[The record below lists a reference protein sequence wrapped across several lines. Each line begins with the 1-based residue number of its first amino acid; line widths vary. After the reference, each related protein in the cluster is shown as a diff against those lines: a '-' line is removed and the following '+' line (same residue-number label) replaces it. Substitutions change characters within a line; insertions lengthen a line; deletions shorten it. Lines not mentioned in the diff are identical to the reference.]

1 MNNFDDVYAL
11 NRDERQISN
20 LETYRR
26 FISKG
31 DKPLKCI
38 NDEDAKAIKDVLSGK
53 GRVLAVADGRRSMAG
68 NHKYVLFVKEEGGV
82 KVYLYTILNGLYN
95 EMGPYKD
102 LDTAMSNAD
111 CYGLFEECKQVAN
124 IKVLEN
130 NMNKKLF
137 EEIIDEWDEVAD
149 EVIDSIAEEVFN
161 TYSEDMFN
169 KLEFELNSSSII
181 GPDGRQDYGKLKDDI
196 KAWSNIEDEIDLDE
210 DPVSISEVY
219 MQSQN
224 YEDFFLDRLQYWM
237 DCNEGN
243 CLNESV
249 KSRKLRENEDWDD
262 DDVMTYDGD
271 EMEDC
276 SWDDFDDEYGG
287 TVLGGDFDDD
297 DSNFAMSD
305 DADLDDW
312 VREGKKVVFDNIL
325 KEGRNH
331 NRVALR
337 YAKSY
342 EEFYDDDK
350 HNAVAK
356 QVEDVTG
363 LPGWYVGEWG
373 DGAIALV
380 YSGDESD
387 LTPEIVATARN
398 IFKKAW

>member
-38 NDEDAKAIKDVLSGK
+38 NDEDAKAIKDALSGK
-53 GRVLAVADGRRSMAG
+53 GKILAVVDGRRSLAG
-68 NHKYVLFVKEEGGV
+68 NHKYVLFVKEDNGV
-82 KVYLYTILNGLYN
+82 KVYLYTVLNGLYN

-137 EEIIDEWDEVAD
+137 EEIIEDWDDEVD
-149 EVIDSIAEEVFN
+149 YEVIDSIAKEVYN
-161 TYSEDMFN
+161 TYSEDMFS
-169 KLEFELNSSSII
+169 KLEFELNSGSIT
-181 GPDGRQDYGKLKDDI
+181 GPDGRQDYEKLYDDI
-196 KAWSNIEDEIDLDE
+196 RAWSSIEDEIDLDE

-249 KSRKLRENEDWDD
+249 KNRKLRENEESVIEDWEGGEDT
-262 DDVMTYDGD
+262 MTYDGD
-271 EMEDC
+271 EMEDW
-276 SWDDFDDEYGG
+276 SWDDEPDYDEERYGYKSPNEELSDHLADCFPTRDSEYQDDEGDYDPFSYVQMGDGSGGIGKRTKSAAYASNLKGGDYAPTFDDG
-287 TVLGGDFDDD
+287 TVLGGNFDNDDNSDFT
-297 DSNFAMSD
+297 MSD
-305 DADLDDW
+305 DADLDAW
-312 VREGKKVVFDNIL
+312 
-325 KEGRNH
+325 
-331 NRVALR
+331 
-337 YAKSY
+337 
-342 EEFYDDDK
+342 
-350 HNAVAK
+350 
-356 QVEDVTG
+356 
-363 LPGWYVGEWG
+363 
-373 DGAIALV
+373 
-380 YSGDESD
+380 
-387 LTPEIVATARN
+387 AR
-398 IFKKAW
+398 

>member
-53 GRVLAVADGRRSMAG
+53 GRVLAVADGRRSLAG

-82 KVYLYTILNGLYN
+82 KVYLYTVLNGLYN

-111 CYGLFEECKQVAN
+111 CYGLFEECKQIAN
-124 IKVLEN
+124 TKVLEN

-137 EEIIDEWDEVAD
+137 EEIIDEFDEVAD

-271 EMEDC
+271 EMEDW

-287 TVLGGDFDDD
+287 KDPHQEMEDHLADCFPTRDSEYQDDEGDYDPFSYVQMGDGSGGIGARTKAAAYASNLKGGDYAPTFDDGTVLGGNFDNDD
-297 DSNFAMSD
+297 NSDFAMLD
-305 DADLDDW
+305 DADLDAW
-312 VREGKKVVFDNIL
+312 ARDN
-325 KEGRNH
+325 
-331 NRVALR
+331 
-337 YAKSY
+337 
-342 EEFYDDDK
+342 
-350 HNAVAK
+350 
-356 QVEDVTG
+356 
-363 LPGWYVGEWG
+363 
-373 DGAIALV
+373 
-380 YSGDESD
+380 
-387 LTPEIVATARN
+387 
-398 IFKKAW
+398 

>member
-31 DKPLKCI
+31 DKPLECI
-38 NDEDAKAIKDVLSGK
+38 NDEDAKAIKDALSGK
-53 GRVLAVADGRRSMAG
+53 GKILAVVDGRRSLAG
-68 NHKYVLFVKEEGGV
+68 NHKYVLFVKEDGGV
-82 KVYLYTILNGLYN
+82 KVYLYTVLNGLYN

-137 EEIIDEWDEVAD
+137 EEII
-149 EVIDSIAEEVFN
+149 
-161 TYSEDMFN
+161 
-169 KLEFELNSSSII
+169 
-181 GPDGRQDYGKLKDDI
+181 
-196 KAWSNIEDEIDLDE
+196 
-210 DPVSISEVY
+210 
-219 MQSQN
+219 
-224 YEDFFLDRLQYWM
+224 
-237 DCNEGN
+237 
-243 CLNESV
+243 
-249 KSRKLRENEDWDD
+249 EDWDD

-271 EMEDC
+271 EMEDW

-287 TVLGGDFDDD
+287 QDPHQEMEDHLADCFPTRDSEYQDDEGDYDPFSYVQMGDGSGGIGKRTKSAAYASNLKGGDYAPTFDDGTVLGGNFDNDD
-297 DSNFAMSD
+297 NSDFAMSD
-305 DADLDDW
+305 DADLDAW
-312 VREGKKVVFDNIL
+312 AREGKKVVFDNIL

-342 EEFYDDDK
+342 DEFYDDDK

-356 QVEDVTG
+356 KVEDVTS

-380 YSGDESD
+380 YTGDESD
-387 LTPEIVATARN
+387 LTPEIVAIARN
-398 IFKKAW
+398 TFKKAW

>member
-31 DKPLKCI
+31 DKPLECI

-53 GRVLAVADGRRSMAG
+53 GRVLAVADGRRSLAG

-82 KVYLYTILNGLYN
+82 KVYLYTVLNGLYN

-124 IKVLEN
+124 TKVLEN

-137 EEIIDEWDEVAD
+137 EEII
-149 EVIDSIAEEVFN
+149 
-161 TYSEDMFN
+161 
-169 KLEFELNSSSII
+169 
-181 GPDGRQDYGKLKDDI
+181 
-196 KAWSNIEDEIDLDE
+196 
-210 DPVSISEVY
+210 
-219 MQSQN
+219 
-224 YEDFFLDRLQYWM
+224 
-237 DCNEGN
+237 
-243 CLNESV
+243 
-249 KSRKLRENEDWDD
+249 EDWDD

-271 EMEDC
+271 EMEDW

-287 TVLGGDFDDD
+287 QDPHQEMEDHLADCFPTRDSEYQDDEGNYDPFSYVQMGDGSGGIGKRTKTAAYASNLKGGDYAPTFDDGTVLGGNFDNDD
-297 DSNFAMSD
+297 NSDFAMSD
-305 DADLDDW
+305 DADLDAW
-312 VREGKKVVFDNIL
+312 AREGQKVSDNRL

-342 EEFYDDDK
+342 DEFYDDDK

-380 YSGDESD
+380 YTGDEID
-387 LTPEIVATARN
+387 LTPEIVAIARN

>member
-31 DKPLKCI
+31 DKPLECI
-38 NDEDAKAIKDVLSGK
+38 NDEDAKAIKDALSGK
-53 GRVLAVADGRRSMAG
+53 GRVLAVADGRRSLAG

-82 KVYLYTILNGLYN
+82 KVYLYTVLNGLYN

-137 EEIIDEWDEVAD
+137 EEII
-149 EVIDSIAEEVFN
+149 
-161 TYSEDMFN
+161 
-169 KLEFELNSSSII
+169 
-181 GPDGRQDYGKLKDDI
+181 
-196 KAWSNIEDEIDLDE
+196 
-210 DPVSISEVY
+210 
-219 MQSQN
+219 
-224 YEDFFLDRLQYWM
+224 
-237 DCNEGN
+237 
-243 CLNESV
+243 
-249 KSRKLRENEDWDD
+249 EDWDD

-271 EMEDC
+271 EMEDW

-287 TVLGGDFDDD
+287 PNPHQEMEDHLADSFPTRDSEYQDDDGDYNPFSYVQMGDGSGGIGKRTKTAAYASNLKGGDYAPTFDDGTVLGGNFDNDD
-297 DSNFAMSD
+297 NSDFAMSD
-305 DADLDDW
+305 DADLDAW
-312 VREGKKVVFDNIL
+312 AREGKKISDNRL

-356 QVEDVTG
+356 RVEDVTG
-363 LPGWYVGEWG
+363 LQGWYVGEWG

>member
-31 DKPLKCI
+31 DKPLECI

-53 GRVLAVADGRRSMAG
+53 GKLLAVVDGRRSMAG

-82 KVYLYTILNGLYN
+82 KVYLYTVLNGLYN

-124 IKVLEN
+124 TKVLEN
-130 NMNKKLF
+130 SMNKKLF
-137 EEIIDEWDEVAD
+137 EEII
-149 EVIDSIAEEVFN
+149 
-161 TYSEDMFN
+161 
-169 KLEFELNSSSII
+169 
-181 GPDGRQDYGKLKDDI
+181 
-196 KAWSNIEDEIDLDE
+196 
-210 DPVSISEVY
+210 
-219 MQSQN
+219 
-224 YEDFFLDRLQYWM
+224 
-237 DCNEGN
+237 
-243 CLNESV
+243 
-249 KSRKLRENEDWDD
+249 EDWDD

-271 EMEDC
+271 EMEDW
-276 SWDDFDDEYGG
+276 SWEDEPEYDDDTYGYKSPSEELSDHFADNFPTRDPEYQNDEGDYDPFTYTQMGDGSGAIGYRTKAAAYAHNLRGGDYAPTLDDG
-287 TVLGGDFDDD
+287 TVLGGDFDNDD

>member
-31 DKPLKCI
+31 DKPLECI
-38 NDEDAKAIKDVLSGK
+38 NDKDAKAIKDVLSGK
-53 GRVLAVADGRRSMAG
+53 GILLAVVDGRRSMAG

-82 KVYLYTILNGLYN
+82 KVYLYTVLNGLYN

-137 EEIIDEWDEVAD
+137 EEII
-149 EVIDSIAEEVFN
+149 
-161 TYSEDMFN
+161 
-169 KLEFELNSSSII
+169 
-181 GPDGRQDYGKLKDDI
+181 
-196 KAWSNIEDEIDLDE
+196 
-210 DPVSISEVY
+210 
-219 MQSQN
+219 
-224 YEDFFLDRLQYWM
+224 
-237 DCNEGN
+237 
-243 CLNESV
+243 
-249 KSRKLRENEDWDD
+249 EDWDD
-262 DDVMTYDGD
+262 DDVMTYDGN
-271 EMEDC
+271 EMEDW

-287 TVLGGDFDDD
+287 KDPHQEMADHLADCFPTRDSEYQDDEGDYDPFSYVQMGDG
-297 DSNFAMSD
+297 SD
-305 DADLDDW
+305 AW
-312 VREGKKVVFDNIL
+312 AREGKKVVFDNIL

-342 EEFYDDDK
+342 NEFYDDDK

-363 LPGWYVGEWG
+363 LQGWYVGEWG

-387 LTPEIVATARN
+387 LTPQIVATARN

>member
-31 DKPLKCI
+31 DKPLECI

-53 GRVLAVADGRRSMAG
+53 GKLLAVVDGRRSMAG

-124 IKVLEN
+124 TKVLEN

-137 EEIIDEWDEVAD
+137 EEIIDELDEVAD

-271 EMEDC
+271 EMEDW
-276 SWDDFDDEYGG
+276 SWEDEPEYDDDTYGYKSPSEELSDHFADNFPTRDPEYQNDEGDYDPFTYTQMGDGSGAICYRTKAAAYAHNLRGGDYAPTLDDG
-287 TVLGGDFDDD
+287 TVLGGDFDNDD

-312 VREGKKVVFDNIL
+312 VREGKK
-325 KEGRNH
+325 
-331 NRVALR
+331 
-337 YAKSY
+337 
-342 EEFYDDDK
+342 
-350 HNAVAK
+350 
-356 QVEDVTG
+356 
-363 LPGWYVGEWG
+363 
-373 DGAIALV
+373 
-380 YSGDESD
+380 
-387 LTPEIVATARN
+387 
-398 IFKKAW
+398 